1 MTEDETTEE
10 LAQALLLAGL
20 IFAAGLEMGRGLGM
34 AEEHLTPKPPQS
46 RPGRG
51 INEPDEPP
59 DQPVQPVQGRSQE
72 PSPLWAQDRNPTP
85 SAMDED
91 MLRKLISMANK
102 DPGLQSLLDH
112 RLQKLISAEKKKL
125 MEEATA
131 QLESERENIRAE
143 IRGELEDTGDVA
155 GPNEASPNQT
165 EE

>member
-1 MTEDETTEE
+1 MLEDNTTEE

-20 IFAAGLEMGRGLGM
+20 IFAAGLEMGLGLGM

-51 INEPDEPP
+51 INKPDEPP
-59 DQPVQPVQGRSQE
+59 DEPVQPVQGRGRE

-85 SAMDED
+85 GAIDED
-91 MLRKLISMANK
+91 MLKKLISMANK

-112 RLQKLISAEKKKL
+112 RLQKLISAERKRL
-125 MEEATA
+125 MDEATA
-131 QLESERENIRAE
+131 QLESERETMRAGIRAE
-143 IRGELEDTGDVA
+143 LEKTGDVA
-155 GPNEASPNQT
+155 GQNEASPNQT

>member
-1 MTEDETTEE
+1 MPEDNTTEE

-20 IFAAGLEMGRGLGM
+20 IFAAGLEMGLGLGM

-51 INEPDEPP
+51 INEPEEPP
-59 DQPVQPVQGRSQE
+59 DQPVQGRSRE

-85 SAMDED
+85 GAIDED
-91 MLRKLISMANK
+91 MLKKLISMANK
-102 DPGLQSLLDH
+102 DPGMQSLLGH
-112 RLQKLISAEKKKL
+112 RLQKLISAEKKRL

-131 QLESERENIRAE
+131 RLESERENIGAGIRA
-143 IRGELEDTGDVA
+143 ELEDTGDIA
-155 GPNEASPNQT
+155 GQNEASPNQT